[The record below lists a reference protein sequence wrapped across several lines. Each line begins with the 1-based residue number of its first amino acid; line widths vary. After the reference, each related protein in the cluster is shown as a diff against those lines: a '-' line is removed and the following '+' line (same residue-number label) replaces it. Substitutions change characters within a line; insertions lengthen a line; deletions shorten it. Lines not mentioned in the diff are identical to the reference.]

1 MKKKCPKANW
11 VSPRRGGSL
20 KCVTSWN
27 KISSKK
33 CVAKCRNLN
42 LGLTTKAKVCKS
54 TGQERDPG
62 VWESVK
68 MNIHTPKWTLML
80 GVGVPVDSWIFRE
93 RLQKSKPI
101 ALMSLYIIGKLLKQR
116 CIKWV
121 CMTHLDIWNI
131 NYGQK
136 KGRKLNWQFDSRP
149 QKLENRPDVLAR
161 RWHATCCWKALDKGY
176 NFASNLIMIGG
187 LCKKL

>member
-1 MKKKCPKANW
+1 
-11 VSPRRGGSL
+11 
-20 KCVTSWN
+20 
-27 KISSKK
+27 
-33 CVAKCRNLN
+33 
-42 LGLTTKAKVCKS
+42 
-54 TGQERDPG
+54 
-62 VWESVK
+62 
-68 MNIHTPKWTLML
+68 
-80 GVGVPVDSWIFRE
+80 
-93 RLQKSKPI
+93 
-101 ALMSLYIIGKLLKQR
+101 
-116 CIKWV
+116 
-121 CMTHLDIWNI
+121 MTHLDIWNI